1 MTQHILTINNYL
13 QSPISALVNLF
24 RKIGNAFVESRMK
37 TAMKVVKQQLMTH
50 RAYRETYNELA
61 QMSDRELRD
70 IGLNRSMI
78 HSVAYE
84 AAYGSQD

>member
-1 MTQHILTINNYL
+1 MTQLTLTLSSYL
-13 QSPISALVNLF
+13 LSPLEALISLF
-24 RKIGNAFVESRMK
+24 RNIGNAFIESRMAS
-37 TAMKVVKQQLMTH
+37 AMIVVKEQMMKN
-50 RAYRETYNELA
+50 RAYRETYNELV

-84 AAYGSQD
+84 VAFGKN